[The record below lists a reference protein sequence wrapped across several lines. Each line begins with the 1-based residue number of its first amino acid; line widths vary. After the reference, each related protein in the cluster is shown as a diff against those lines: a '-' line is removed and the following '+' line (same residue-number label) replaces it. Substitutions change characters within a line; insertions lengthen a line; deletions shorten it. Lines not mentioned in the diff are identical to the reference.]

1 VSSTTCIVIEQL
13 ASNKQT
19 LRNFI
24 FSVKYYLDHSI
35 CEPHNLSEIFLKGEV
50 PRTKLVLG
58 EGKLKNMATTDIT
71 MEQLLAEAPVGAMQ
85 SGDVVEGTVIAAE
98 KHEVW
103 LDLGP
108 RGTGLVVGR
117 EIEHSQDIKAGD
129 VISASVLDPEDDRG
143 YAILSL
149 KKVAKEQGWTSLEER
164 HGKGDVFT
172 VQAFDANKGG
182 LLIEVDGIRGFL
194 PVSQLSAENYPRVS
208 GADKDE
214 ILHRLNSL
222 VGKPLE
228 VRVLDINRRDNK
240 LILSEKA
247 AKREDTE
254 SKVSKLTVGDTIE
267 GVATGV
273 VDFGIFVNVNGI
285 EGLVHI
291 SEIAWDRVDNPSSY
305 VKVGDKVKAKII
317 SIDRDKLSLSMKQL
331 LADPWIKD
339 AAKYKV
345 GDEVE
350 GKITRITPFG
360 AFVQVTPAIE
370 ALVHISELADQHVE
384 DPAALVKLGET
395 KKFRIIAIDAEAHK
409 LSLSLKSPRKT
420 KGDDK

>member
-1 VSSTTCIVIEQL
+1 MEL
-13 ASNKQT
+13 
-19 LRNFI
+19 
-24 FSVKYYLDHSI
+24 
-35 CEPHNLSEIFLKGEV
+35 EP
-50 PRTKLVLG
+50 
-58 EGKLKNMATTDIT
+58 GKLKNYMAQTKEIT
-71 MEQLLAEAPVGAMQ
+71 MEDLLAEASVGAM
-85 SGDVVEGTVIAAE
+85 SAGDVIEGTVIAAE

-108 RGTGLVVGR
+108 RGTGMVVGR
-117 EIEHSQDIKAGD
+117 EIEYSQDIKVGD
-129 VISASVLDPEDDRG
+129 VISASVMDPEDENG
-143 YAILSL
+143 YAVLSL
-149 KKVAKEQGWTSLEER
+149 KKVAKEKGWESLEER
-164 HGKGDVFT
+164 FNAGEVFAVT
-172 VQAFDANKGG
+172 AFDANKGG

-222 VGKPLE
+222 TGKTLN
-228 VRVLDINRRDNK
+228 VRVLDVNRRDNK

-254 SKVSKLTVGDTIE
+254 GKVAKMKVGDAVT

-273 VDFGIFVNVNGI
+273 VDFGIFVNVDGV

-305 VKVGDKVKAKII
+305 VKVGDKVQAKII

-331 LADPWIKD
+331 LDDPWVKD
-339 AAKYKV
+339 AAKYKL

-360 AFVQVTPAIE
+360 AFVQVTSSIE
-370 ALVHISELADQHVE
+370 ALVHISELSDSHVE
-384 DPAALVKLGET
+384 DPSTLVKMGET
-395 KKFRIIAIDAEAHK
+395 KKFRIITIDAAAHK
-409 LSLSLKSPRKT
+409 LSLSLKSPRSK
-420 KGDDK
+420 KAEA

>member
-1 VSSTTCIVIEQL
+1 MANVSEMTMEDLL
-13 ASNKQT
+13 AS
-19 LRNFI
+19 
-24 FSVKYYLDHSI
+24 
-35 CEPHNLSEIFLKGEV
+35 
-50 PRTKLVLG
+50 
-58 EGKLKNMATTDIT
+58 
-71 MEQLLAEAPVGAMQ
+71 APVAAMAV
-85 SGDVVEGTVIAAE
+85 GDVIEGTVIAAE

-103 LDLGP
+103 LDLGA

-129 VISASVLDPEDDRG
+129 IISASVLDPEDDRG

-149 KKVAKEQGWTSLEER
+149 KKVAKEKGWETLEER
-164 HGKGDVFT
+164 HSQGEVFA
-172 VQAFDANKGG
+172 VSAFDANKGG
-182 LLIEVDGIRGFL
+182 LLIEADGIRGFL

-214 ILHRLNSL
+214 ILHRLNGL
-222 VGKPLE
+222 VGKQLM

-254 SKVSKLTVGDTIE
+254 GKVAKMTVGDSVT

-273 VDFGIFVNVNGI
+273 VDFGIFVNVDGV

-291 SEIAWDRVDNPSSY
+291 SEIAWDRVDNPSTY
-305 VKVGDKVKAKII
+305 VKVGDKVQAKII

-331 LADPWIKD
+331 LPDPWIKD
-339 AAKYKV
+339 AAAYKV

-350 GKITRITPFG
+350 GKVTRITPFG
-360 AFVQVTPAIE
+360 AFVQVTSAIE
-370 ALVHISELADQHVE
+370 ALVHISELADNHVE
-384 DPAALVKLGET
+384 DPNTLVKLGET
-395 KKFRIIAIDAEAHK
+395 KKFRIIAIDSEAHK
-409 LSLSLKSPRKT
+409 LSLSLKSPRKG
-420 KGDDK
+420 KAEAEEK

>member
-1 VSSTTCIVIEQL
+1 MIGNHSLCQ
-13 ASNKQT
+13 AP
-19 LRNFI
+19 
-24 FSVKYYLDHSI
+24 VKS
-35 CEPHNLSEIFLKGEV
+35 FLKGEV
-50 PRTKLVLG
+50 RERVESRFAETTL
-58 EGKLKNMATTDIT
+58 MATKVQELS
-71 MEQLLAEAPVGAMQ
+71 MEELLAEAPVAAMAT
-85 SGDVVEGTVIAAE
+85 GDVIEGIVIAAE

-103 LDLGP
+103 LDLGA

-117 EIEHSQDIKAGD
+117 EIESTQDIKPGD
-129 VISASVLDPEDDRG
+129 TISASVLDPEDDRG

-149 KKVAKEQGWTSLEER
+149 KKVAKEKGWESLEER
-164 HGKGDVFT
+164 FTAGEVFP
-172 VQAFDANKGG
+172 VIAFDANKGG

-222 VGKPLE
+222 IGKSLS
-228 VRVLDINRRDNK
+228 VRVLDVNRRDNK

-254 SKVSKLTVGDTIE
+254 GKIAKMTVGDVVT

-273 VDFGIFVNVNGI
+273 VDFGIFVNVDGV

-291 SEIAWDRVDNPSSY
+291 SEIAWDRVDNPSTY
-305 VKVGDKVKAKII
+305 VKVGDKVEAKII
-317 SIDRDKLSLSMKQL
+317 SMDRDKLSLSMKQL
-331 LADPWIKD
+331 TPDPWLRD
-339 AAKYKV
+339 AVQYKV

-360 AFVQVTPAIE
+360 AFVQVTSSIE
-370 ALVHISELADQHVE
+370 ALVHISELADTHVE
-384 DPAALVKLGET
+384 DPSTLVKLGET
-395 KKFRIIAIDAEAHK
+395 KKFRIIAIDPEAHK
-409 LSLSLKSPRKT
+409 LSLSLKTPRKAT
-420 KGDDK
+420 KASEDAAE

>member
-1 VSSTTCIVIEQL
+1 
-13 ASNKQT
+13 
-19 LRNFI
+19 
-24 FSVKYYLDHSI
+24 
-35 CEPHNLSEIFLKGEV
+35 
-50 PRTKLVLG
+50 
-58 EGKLKNMATTDIT
+58 MATKTTDMT
-71 MEQLLAEAPVGAMQ
+71 MEELLATAPVETMTV
-85 SGDVVEGTVIAAE
+85 GDVIEGTVIAAE

-103 LDLGP
+103 LDLGA

-117 EIEHSQDIKAGD
+117 EIEHSQDINPGD
-129 VISASVLDPEDDRG
+129 IISASVLDPEDDKG

-149 KKVAKEQGWTSLEER
+149 KKVAKEKGWESLEER
-164 HGKGDVFT
+164 FGKGEVFG
-172 VQAFDANKGG
+172 VSAFDANKGG

-214 ILHRLNSL
+214 ILHRLNGL
-222 VGKPLE
+222 VGKQLQ

-247 AKREDTE
+247 ARREDTE
-254 SKVSKLTVGDTIE
+254 SKVSKMTVGDTVT

-273 VDFGIFVNVNGI
+273 VDFGIFVNVDGV

-305 VKVGDKVKAKII
+305 VKVGDKVEAKII

-331 LADPWIKD
+331 SPDPWLRD

-345 GDEVE
+345 GEAVE

-370 ALVHISELADQHVE
+370 ALVHISELSDAHVE
-384 DPAALVKLGET
+384 DPNTLVKLGESKT
-395 KKFRIIAIDAEAHK
+395 FRIIAIDAEAHK
-409 LSLSLKSPRKT
+409 LSLSLKSPRQEKS
-420 KGDDK
+420 DDAK